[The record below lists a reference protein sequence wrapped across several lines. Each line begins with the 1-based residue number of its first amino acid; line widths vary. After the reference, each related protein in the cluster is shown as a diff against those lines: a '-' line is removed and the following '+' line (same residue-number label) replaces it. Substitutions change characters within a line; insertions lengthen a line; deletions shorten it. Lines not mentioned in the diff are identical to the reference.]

1 MVIFIG
7 GIHGSGKGTLCKKI
21 SSQTGIPH
29 YTASELLNWN
39 EVSPD
44 VKNKKVI
51 DIPDTQNR
59 LINGL
64 KEIKKKHQSFLLD
77 GHFCLFN
84 KNGIVEKIESEIFK
98 NINPNFIVFVSSSP
112 EEVQKRLKTR
122 DGKIYSIAL
131 LQEMQMVEESH
142 AKEIAFSLDIPYFH
156 LTHEILPDLIN
167 LIIKT

>member
-7 GIHGSGKGTLCKKI
+7 GIHGSGKGTLCTQI
-21 SSQTGIPH
+21 SHEIGLPH
-29 YTASELLNWN
+29 FTASELLKWN

-44 VKNKKVI
+44 VKNKTVI

-84 KNGIVEKIESEIFK
+84 KNGIVEKIELEIFK
-98 NINPNFIVFVSSSP
+98 NINPNFIVFVFSSP
-112 EEVQKRLKTR
+112 EVIQKRLKTR
-122 DGKIYSIAL
+122 DGKIYSISL
-131 LQEMQMVEESH
+131 LQEMQMVEESY
-142 AKEIAFSLDIPYFH
+142 AKEIAFSLEIPYFH
-156 LTHEILPDLIN
+156 LTHENLPDLIN
-167 LIIKT
+167 LIFKT